1 MKITYKIRIDSF
13 YQPYIK
19 KFLKV
24 FIVFLVNTINLLR
37 TRAKV
42 FLVYLPASLRRFT
55 VLRSPHI
62 NKKSK
67 EQFES
72 KKYSV
77 NLYIQTLKSYKKGLK
92 NPIIGSPI
100 YALTKFVNMGKN
112 LKFLPIKIKI
122 KQTVYK
128 I

>member
-24 FIVFLVNTINLLR
+24 FIVFLANTINLLR

-42 FLVYLPASLRRFT
+42 SLVYLPTSLRRFT

-77 NLYIQTLKSYKKGLK
+77 NLYIQTLKGYKKGLK

-122 KQTVYK
+122 KQTVYN

>member
-24 FIVFLVNTINLLR
+24 FIVFLANTINLLR

-42 FLVYLPASLRRFT
+42 SLVYLPTSLRRFT

-77 NLYIQTLKSYKKGLK
+77 NLYIQTLKGYKKGLK